1 MNAPELVFVGIDVS
15 KDTLELALDD
25 HSPTRRM
32 SNDVTGIAPLGEELT
47 ALGARVGAIVI
58 EATGGYERQVAVALC
73 ISASS
78 SFLQPRN
85 SANSAR
91 YSSRVS

>member
-32 SNDVTGIAPLGEELT
+32 SNDVTGIAPLGEEL
-47 ALGARVGAIVI
+47 LRLV
-58 EATGGYERQVAVALC
+58 
-73 ISASS
+73 
-78 SFLQPRN
+78 
-85 SANSAR
+85 
-91 YSSRVS
+91 